1 MPLAPLPNIGVVIP
15 VSGDTDYP
23 TSISTSLTNIDNH
36 DHTTGKGLSIGTGA
50 LDNLA
55 VTAAKLAADA
65 VTTAKILDANVTR
78 AKLVAVGQQVSASCS
93 NFSTN
98 SATLVDV
105 TNLSV
110 SITTTGRPV
119 VVMLINDGSANDS
132 FLAAYQ
138 STNVDS
144 GPQAQFAILRDA
156 SVIARH
162 GVIGFHSASGGDT
175 EHISTVGC
183 PVSAIHHVDVVAAG
197 TYTYK
202 LQARYSSFTVTSDMY
217 AEVFYAK
224 LVAYEL

>member
-1 MPLAPLPNIGVVIP
+1 MSTTLANIGIVVP
-15 VSGDTDYP
+15 ASGDSDYP
-23 TSISTSLTNIDNH
+23 TNISTSLTNLDNH
-36 DHTTGKGLSIGTGA
+36 DHTTGKGLAIGTAA
-50 LDNLA
+50 LSDG
-55 VTAAKLAADA
+55 A
-65 VTTAKILDANVTR
+65 VTTAKIADSAVTTAKIADFNVTR
-78 AKLVAVGQQVSASCS
+78 AKLVSVGQQVSASCA

-98 SATLVDV
+98 SSTLVDV

-110 SITTTGRPV
+110 TITTTGRPV
-119 VVMLINDGSANDS
+119 VVMLINDGSVNDS

-138 STNVDS
+138 STNVDT

-162 GVIGFHSASGGDT
+162 GVVGFHSASGGDT

-183 PVSAIHHVDVVAAG
+183 PVSAIHHIDVVAAG

-224 LVAYEL
+224 LVAFEL